1 MCEIS
6 MPQRKIKEEARK
18 RTKRSEHCSNFLC
31 GDDSVSISIEK
42 SESVLKILI
51 CVRVNM
57 ENTRHKG
64 RNDQSRSRVMFAGVI
79 LDHMEWEKDIIF

>member
-1 MCEIS
+1 

-18 RTKRSEHCSNFLC
+18 RTKRAEHCSNFLC

-57 ENTRHKG
+57 ENTKHKG
-64 RNDQSRSRVMFAGVI
+64 GNDKSRSRVMFAGVI